1 MTDFPALL
9 KLKEPPRLTDE
20 QVDELIASGNGE
32 WIWKLGVTA
41 PMSPAAAA
49 KVRAVVPDY
58 QVVPRQNTAL

>member
-32 WIWKLGVTA
+32 WIWKLGASA
-41 PMSPAAAA
+41 PMSLEAAA
-49 KVRAVVPDY
+49 KVRAAVPNY
-58 QVVPRQNTAL
+58 TVVPRKVN

>member
-1 MTDFPALL
+1 MTDFAALL
-9 KLKEPPRLTDE
+9 KLKEPPRLTNE
-20 QVDELIASGNGE
+20 EVDELIASGNEE

-58 QVVPRQNTAL
+58 QVVQRAK